1 MKRLFIADPSLK
13 DIRGHHYMMTR
24 EATRSAQRLGFD
36 VVWLCSA
43 GFSGALDNENA
54 TVAPVFQAS
63 MYDAYMGQQQ
73 QINRPG
79 LLDRLIR
86 KLSGRPVTPPP
97 AAPSGGFFE
106 DLRTAMT
113 QWRIGPQDRIL
124 LHTADGESLPAVA
137 RIVKE
142 TPLNALPIFH
152 MATPYDPLGVMP
164 KRHGMEGFEETL
176 EHLKDTGALGRNL
189 FLYAENAYLAE
200 HLSQIWPAIVR
211 PLPIPASA
219 PLANAVGDARTR
231 LCEKL
236 DLQPD
241 SFLVVSLGSARLEK
255 GFQHIP
261 DIVEQTFQRAP
272 VATPAKGEISFILHA
287 SPQIVGRDPKI
298 TEAINRLQA
307 RPEGQ
312 AHLLLEPLSDD
323 DYQDLL
329 LASDVVL
336 LPYGEHEYRV
346 RGSAV
351 VTEALAAGKTI
362 VATANTY
369 PGKAAQAHGGLT
381 ANDPSGFADAIL
393 EVYGARM
400 AFSARAKSEHEKFV
414 AANSMESYWR
424 RCLDA
429 ERETTISDD

>member
-1 MKRLFIADPSLK
+1 MKRLFIVDPSLK

-24 EATRSAQRLGFD
+24 EATRSAQQLGFD
-36 VVWLCSA
+36 VVWLCSE
-43 GFSGALDNENA
+43 GFSGALDAEKA
-54 TVAPVFQAS
+54 TVAPVFRSS
-63 MYDAYMGQQQ
+63 MYDAYISQQQ
-73 QINRPG
+73 QAKKPD
-79 LLDRLIR
+79 LLTRLKR
-86 KLSGRPVTPPP
+86 KLTGRRDAPPP
-97 AAPSGGFFE
+97 APMGGFFE
-106 DLRTAMT
+106 DLQSAMA
-113 QWRIGPQDRIL
+113 QWEIGPEDRIL

-137 RIVKE
+137 RIIRE
-142 TPLNALPIFH
+142 TPLEALPVFH
-152 MATPYDPLGVMP
+152 VATPYDPVGVMP
-164 KRHGMEGFEETL
+164 KRQVMEGFEQTL
-176 EHLKDTGALGRNL
+176 EQLKEAGALGRKL

-200 HLSQIWPAIVR
+200 HLSQLWPATVR

-219 PLANAVGDARTR
+219 PEANACDAARTR

-236 DLQPD
+236 RLQPD
-241 SFLVVSLGSARLEK
+241 SFLIVSLGSARLEK

-261 DIVEQTFQRAP
+261 DIVAHVFERA
-272 VATPAKGEISFILHA
+272 TGDIRFILHA

-369 PGKAAQAHGGLT
+369 PGKAAHTHGGLT
-381 ANDPSGFADAIL
+381 ADTPASFADAIL
-393 EVYGARM
+393 EVYGARA
-400 AFSARAKSEHEKFV
+400 AFSARAKNERENFV

-429 ERETTISDD
+429 EREENSSSG